1 MKNSI
6 LLLIVGVLAI
16 VLGLFALAYPFAASL
31 TATLFVAW
39 SFVFMGLL
47 QIFAAFQAETTGT
60 KVVGFLL
67 GLVAVVIGVH
77 IIAEPLRGL
86 LSLTLVAG
94 VLFLVSGVFKLGFGL
109 FSFEGSARLALVIS
123 GVVSAILGVMVLNNF
138 PQSASVLL
146 GVLLAIELLSNG
158 ISSIAL
164 WFALRNTDEE
174 SAA

>member
-6 LLLIVGVLAI
+6 LLLIVGALAI
-16 VLGLFALAYPFAASL
+16 VLGLVALAYPFAASL

-94 VLFLVSGVFKLGFGL
+94 VLFLVSGVFKLRLRPFQLSRQRAFGL
-109 FSFEGSARLALVIS
+109 GNFRRGLSDIGCHGAQQLPAIGLRIAGRSLGHRASVKRHQFHRALVRP
-123 GVVSAILGVMVLNNF
+123 A
-138 PQSASVLL
+138 QH
-146 GVLLAIELLSNG
+146 
-158 ISSIAL
+158 
-164 WFALRNTDEE
+164 RRRR
-174 SAA
+174 